1 MISAVRPASHSREWL
16 FFVVLLLLAALA
28 GCGQDRDAVQLS
40 GRTMGT
46 AWHVT
51 YLPDPAAT
59 RVTAQAAQ
67 DAIEAALERVNSAM
81 STYREDSE
89 ISAINRLPVGEALTV
104 SEDFATVL
112 DAGLAIGRA
121 SEGAYDV
128 TVGPLVRLWGF
139 GPDGDIEQ
147 LPSAER
153 IAEQR
158 LMVGQQDLA
167 WDVAQRRLAKPA
179 PRELDF
185 SSIAKGYAVD
195 LVAEA
200 LAQLRIGDY
209 LVEVGGEMR
218 VAGLSPRGDAWRVA
232 IELPDPGRRAVERA
246 ISLSQ
251 GAVATSGDYRN
262 FFELGGERYSHS
274 IDPRTGYPV
283 RHDLVSVTVIH
294 DSAMWADGWATAL
307 TVLGMP
313 AALRVA
319 EAQGLAVYLLQ
330 RDGEGFASSHSAAF
344 TRYLVAEDN

>member
-1 MISAVRPASHSREWL
+1 MISAARPASHSREWL
-16 FFVVLLLLAALA
+16 FFVVPLLLAVLA
-28 GCGQDRDAVQLS
+28 GCGAGRDAVQLS
-40 GRTMGT
+40 GRAMGT
-46 AWHVT
+46 SWHVT
-51 YLPDPAAT
+51 YLPAARGEPAPAT
-59 RVTAQAAQ
+59 VQE
-67 DAIEAALERVNSAM
+67 AIEAALERVNGAM

-89 ISAINRLPVGEALTV
+89 ISAVNRLPAGAAVTV
-104 SEDFATVL
+104 SEDFARVL

-121 SEGAYDV
+121 SDGAYDV

-139 GPDGDIEQ
+139 GPGGGIEEI
-147 LPSAER
+147 PAADS
-153 IAEQR
+153 IAAMR
-158 LMVGQQDLA
+158 MAVGQQQLE
-167 WDVAQRRLAKPA
+167 WDAGQRRLRKPVA
-179 PRELDF
+179 RELDF

-195 LVAEA
+195 LVVDA
-200 LAQLRIGDY
+200 LAQLQLSDY

-218 VAGLSPRGDAWRVA
+218 VSGHSPRGDAWRVA
-232 IELPDPGRRAVERA
+232 IELPDPGRRAVQRT
-246 ISLSQ
+246 ISLSR

-313 AALRVA
+313 AALQVA

-344 TRYLVAEDN
+344 APYLVDDDS